1 MTEPMIID
9 VLNELLAA
17 ERSAPALRLIES
29 IVFVSRAASEDIFV
43 VRRMA
48 EQSQQH
54 AGWLTEVILQL
65 GGSPGLR
72 VTDMTSAGLHF
83 QELRSAMPYL
93 LVQSEELVRKYN
105 AASARVSS
113 ESQAVEVVG
122 KILARHEE
130 NRLAIK
136 ARCNEPAGASG

>member
-1 MTEPMIID
+1 MIID

-17 ERSAPALRLIES
+17 ERSAPAHRLIES
-29 IVFVSRAASEDIFV
+29 TVFVSRAAAEDIFV
-43 VRRMA
+43 VRKMA

-54 AGWLTEVILQL
+54 AAWLTEVVLRL

-72 VTDMTSAGLHF
+72 IGDLSSAGLHF

-93 LVQSEELVRKYN
+93 LSESDELVRKYK
-105 AASARVSS
+105 AASARVLS
-113 ESQAVEVVG
+113 ESQAVDVVG
-122 KILARHEE
+122 KILSRNEE

-136 ARCNEPAGASG
+136 ARCTESAEASG

>member
-17 ERSAPALRLIES
+17 ERSAPAHRLIES
-29 IVFVSRAASEDIFV
+29 TVFVSRAAAEDIFV
-43 VRRMA
+43 VRRMT
-48 EQSQQH
+48 EQSQEH
-54 AGWLTEVILQL
+54 AAWLTEVILQL

-72 VTDMTSAGLHF
+72 VGDMTSAGLHF

-93 LVQSEELVRKYN
+93 LTQSEGLVRKYH

-113 ESQAVEVVG
+113 ESQAVDVVG

>member
-17 ERSAPALRLIES
+17 ERSAPAHRLIES
-29 IVFVSRAASEDIFV
+29 TVFVSRSAAEDIFV

-54 AGWLTEVILQL
+54 AAWLTEVVLSL

-72 VTDMTSAGLHF
+72 IGDLSSAGLHF

-93 LVQSEELVRKYN
+93 LSESDELVRKYK
-105 AASARVSS
+105 AASARVLS
-113 ESQAVEVVG
+113 ESTG
-122 KILARHEE
+122 
-130 NRLAIK
+130 RLT
-136 ARCNEPAGASG
+136 SSLY

>member
-17 ERSAPALRLIES
+17 ERSAPAHRLIES
-29 IVFVSRAASEDIFV
+29 TVFVSRAAAEDIFV
-43 VRRMA
+43 VRRMT
-48 EQSQQH
+48 EQSQEH
-54 AGWLTEVILQL
+54 AAWLTEVILQL

-72 VTDMTSAGLHF
+72 VGDMTSAGLHF

-93 LVQSEELVRKYN
+93 LTQSEGLVRKYTV
-105 AASARVSS
+105 AAARVSS
-113 ESQAVEVVG
+113 ESQAVDVVG
-122 KILARHEE
+122 KILARHKE

-136 ARCNEPAGASG
+136 ARREEPASASR